1 MKAAILQSPGVLE
14 VRHVAEP
21 VLGEY
26 DALCATLCASVC
38 NGTDHHAIQGDA
50 FFKIPFPTILG
61 HEGIG
66 RVLETGT
73 RVRNFQVGDLVTRIV
88 NRLPP
93 ESGINAKDSW
103 GSFAER
109 GIVTD
114 WQAMRDDGVAENV
127 WRPHMIHQT
136 LPPDADPLKNTM
148 VITWRETLSF
158 FNRFQARPD
167 DSLLILGSGANALA
181 FVEHARLA
189 GLAITV
195 CGSPARADLF
205 RTAGARRFFSYRDD
219 SLINAVKVAGPFDII
234 LDAVGKSAAA
244 NACLPA
250 FKPQGKIG
258 VYGLDA
264 ILDYRLDQTLVP
276 NGFTYFDGT
285 EYEEGTAHE
294 AVLERIRKNQL
305 DPGLYFSPEHVYPL
319 ERIHDALAASRERKV
334 LKSVID
340 FRLG

>member
-38 NGTDHHAIQGDA
+38 NGTDHHAVRGDA

-93 ESGINAKDSW
+93 ESGINAKAGW

-114 WQAMRDDGVAENV
+114 WQAMRDDGVAENI
-127 WRPHMIHQT
+127 WRPHMIHQI
-136 LPPDADPLKNTM
+136 LPPDADPLKSTL

-158 FNRFQARPD
+158 FRRLGATQSDN
-167 DSLLILGSGANALA
+167 LLVIGTGANALA
-181 FVEHARLA
+181 FVEHARNS
-189 GLAITV
+189 GLAVTV
-195 CGSPARADLF
+195 CGSPEREGLF
-205 RTAGARRFFSYRDD
+205 KSAGANRFISYRDAALTAALKATD
-219 SLINAVKVAGPFDII
+219 PFDII
-234 LDAVGKSAAA
+234 LDAIGKSAMVDS
-244 NACLPA
+244 CLPA
-250 FKPQGKIG
+250 LKTGGKIG
-258 VYGLDA
+258 VYGLDGA
-264 ILDYRLDQTLVP
+264 LDYHLDDALVRD
-276 NGFTYFDGT
+276 FEIFDGT
-285 EYEEGTAHE
+285 DYAEGTAHDE
-294 AVLERIRKNQL
+294 VLERISKNQL
-305 DPGLYFSPEHVYPL
+305 KVDLYLSPDHVYPL
-319 ERIHDALAASRERKV
+319 ERIHEALAASAERKV
-334 LKSVID
+334 LKSIID
-340 FRLG
+340 FRV

>member
-26 DALCATLCASVC
+26 DALCATVCASIC
-38 NGTDHHAIQGDA
+38 NGTDHHALRGDA

-66 RVLETGT
+66 RVLETGP
-73 RVRNFQVGDLVTRIV
+73 RVRTFHVDDLVTRVV

-114 WQAMRDDGVAENV
+114 WQAMRDDGLTESV

-136 LPPDADPLKNTM
+136 LPPDADPINSTM

-158 FNRFQARPD
+158 FRRLGATQSDN
-167 DSLLILGSGANALA
+167 LLVIGTGANALA
-181 FVEHARLA
+181 FVEHARNS
-189 GLAITV
+189 GLDITV
-195 CGSPARADLF
+195 CGSPEREGLF
-205 RTAGARRFFSYRDD
+205 KSAGAGRFISYRDAELTAALTAAD
-219 SLINAVKVAGPFDII
+219 PFDII
-234 LDAVGKSAAA
+234 LDAIGKSAMAD
-244 NACLPA
+244 NCLPA
-250 FKPQGKIG
+250 LKTGGKIG
-258 VYGLDA
+258 VYGLDGA
-264 ILDYRLDQTLVP
+264 LDYHLDDALVR
-276 NGFTYFDGT
+276 GFKIFDGT
-285 EYEEGTAHE
+285 DYAEGVAHDE
-294 AVLERIRKNQL
+294 VLERISKNQL
-305 DPGLYFSPEHVYPL
+305 NADLYFSPNHVYPL

-340 FRLG
+340 FRLN